1 MKEVYAYCVHAVINI
16 NKAKATI
23 GDRPL
28 LFCALLVLL
37 GFIYVHCK
45 DYQPGKHILPASRA
59 IIFGNERAH
68 VYGHVKIAAMKLSSK
83 QIAHLRGL
91 AHSLNPVVTIG
102 NQGLSENVLQEIERS
117 LNAHELIKVQVAG
130 DDRDARKAMY
140 DAIASATGA
149 TQVHH
154 IGKQLIFYRA
164 SETVKEKAK
173 VVIPKF

>member
-1 MKEVYAYCVHAVINI
+1 M
-16 NKAKATI
+16 
-23 GDRPL
+23 
-28 LFCALLVLL
+28 
-37 GFIYVHCK
+37 
-45 DYQPGKHILPASRA
+45 
-59 IIFGNERAH
+59 
-68 VYGHVKIAAMKLSSK
+68 AAMKLTTKQLSTK

-91 AHSLNPVVTIG
+91 AHSLNPVVIIG

-164 SETVKEKAK
+164 SETAKEKAK